1 MSSAWNNESIG
12 CLAYFIVTVIGIIIV
27 VYMLKGNEEKGT
39 LYLIGN
45 DEPICTGTLKTTYH
59 GYGNDTYKFT
69 CDDGRV
75 IQEVTNFILK

>member
-1 MSSAWNNESIG
+1 MFSNWDSDSIG
-12 CLAYFIVTVIGIIIV
+12 CLAYVIVGVIGIIIIIF
-27 VYMLKGNEEKGT
+27 MLRGHEEKGT

-45 DEPICTGTLKTTYH
+45 DEPICTGTLKTSYH